1 MSAFTHNLQG
11 RDRKLARL
19 QAERRIYRGLQKV
32 TAFKK
37 VNRSI
42 VKILVCGSFVWYI
55 WLWAKNCL
63 KWGKI
68 YIASEMLFA
77 AEGGGG
83 GRRVGIQDVYEQMLF
98 FLAFQVSLFFPG
110 IPLFRSCFFTH
121 KLWKSEMFSLH
132 FRTISINLDFYWRKL
147 FIISKG
153 KNRQS
158 QEKENFFN
166 KNEILWLNEQQIFPS
181 SKSTVKGSL

>member
-1 MSAFTHNLQG
+1 MQSAESAHG
-11 RDRKLARL
+11 
-19 QAERRIYRGLQKV
+19 GLQKD

-37 VNRSI
+37 VHGSI
-42 VKILVCGSFVWYI
+42 VRILVCSSFVWYI
-55 WLWAKNCL
+55 WLQAKYCL

-68 YIASEMLFA
+68 YIALEMLFA
-77 AEGGGG
+77 GGEG
-83 GRRVGIQDVYEQMLF
+83 RVGIQDTGCLWTNA
-98 FLAFQVSLFFPG
+98 FLPGVLSFSFFFPG

-121 KLWKSEMFSLH
+121 KLWKWEMFSLH
-132 FRTISINLDFYWRKL
+132 FRTISINLDFHLRKL

-158 QEKENFFN
+158 QEKDNFFN
-166 KNEILWLNEQQIFPS
+166 KNEILWLKEQQISPS